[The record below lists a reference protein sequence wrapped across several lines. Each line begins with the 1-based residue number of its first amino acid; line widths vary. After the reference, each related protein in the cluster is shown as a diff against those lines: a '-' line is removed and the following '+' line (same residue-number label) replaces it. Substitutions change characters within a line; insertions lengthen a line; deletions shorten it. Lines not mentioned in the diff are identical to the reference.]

1 MADILGIDRRYNKQ
15 NEDYLKLK
23 HGGFFNKADAI
34 ALRTGSDGIESIE
47 VSEELANLLNE
58 RMLKREGGQNQRLA
72 IMLGILTN
80 DKDRPIQKDAPNKS
94 QFSKER
100 YQFFLTAPFEIS
112 NKCCNVM
119 KKNPAS
125 EYGKKTGRLPI
136 TATMASESKVRTQKW
151 LQHGCNAFDAKKKI
165 SNPMSFWVEQ
175 DVLLYIYQ
183 NHIPIASVYGD
194 VVKEQEVEGQLDVAD
209 LGIFDLERPML
220 KTTKCKR
227 TGCVLCG
234 FGCHMRDDER
244 FLLLK
249 ESHPKLYNLLN
260 VAKNNGYTFREA
272 IEWTNEHGGLE
283 IRY

>member
-1 MADILGIDRRYNKQ
+1 MSKEVAEKALDLLVKNSKGRKNLEVDFF
-15 NEDYLKLK
+15 
-23 HGGFFNKADAI
+23 GG
-34 ALRTGSDGIESIE
+34 EP
-47 VSEELANLLNE
+47 LLNFDTVE
-58 RMLKREGGQNQRLA
+58 YSVDYGNRL
-72 IMLGILTN
+72 
-80 DKDRPIQKDAPNKS
+80 
-94 QFSKER
+94 
-100 YQFFLTAPFEIS
+100 
-112 NKCCNVM
+112 
-119 KKNPAS
+119 AS